1 MGGFWWQQTLCNF
14 APALCPGS
22 LRPAHHRPGYWM
34 SQIGKYAATPLQADV
49 FNNIVLPHFYVFA
62 PIV

>member
-1 MGGFWWQQTLCNF
+1 
-14 APALCPGS
+14 
-22 LRPAHHRPGYWM
+22 M